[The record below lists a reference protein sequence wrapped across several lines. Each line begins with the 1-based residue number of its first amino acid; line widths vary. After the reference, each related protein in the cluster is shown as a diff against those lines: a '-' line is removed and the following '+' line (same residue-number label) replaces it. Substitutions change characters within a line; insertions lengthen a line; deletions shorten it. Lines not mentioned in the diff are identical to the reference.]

1 MKTLENEK
9 EKIQKISDQLRNE
22 VIAPAQKEASDIIE
36 EAKRKADQIISEAE
50 MQAKK
55 HFQNSRHLLEQ
66 EKNVFQSSL
75 QQASKQS
82 IDALKQSIE
91 HHLFN
96 DQLDRLI
103 DQASSS
109 SQIVANLVNAII
121 HAIEK
126 EGLSSD
132 LTVSISKTASVQE
145 VNKLLAADVI
155 KHLKEKSVTLG
166 DFDGGVKVKFID
178 KKMTIDMSD
187 ETLKDL
193 LSRYVRKDFRKLIFG
208 N

>member
-9 EKIQKISDQLRNE
+9 EKIQKISDQLRVE

-36 EAKRKADQIISEAE
+36 EAKRKAEQIISEAE
-50 MQAKK
+50 IQAKK
-55 HFQNSRHLLEQ
+55 HLQNSKHLLEQ

-96 DQLDRLI
+96 DQLDRLV
-103 DQASSS
+103 DQASSAN
-109 SQIVANLVNAII
+109 QTVASLINAIV

-132 LTVSISKTASVQE
+132 LTIAISKTASVQE
-145 VNKLLAADVI
+145 VNKVLAADVL
-155 KHLKEKSVTLG
+155 KHLKEKSVNLG
-166 DFDGGVKVKFID
+166 DFDGGVKVKFND